1 VQAGISYHGL
11 NDKIH
16 KRPFM
21 TQYSLQQKVFLLLLT
36 LVTIAFGWILL
47 PYSGAVFW
55 GMVLAILFV
64 PLYRRL
70 LRKMH
75 KKPNSAALLTL
86 LVIIVLVLIPV
97 AMITV
102 SLVQQAAAVY
112 SRVGSGHIDFGAYF
126 RQIIGVLPHWM
137 ISLLER
143 FELTSLATIQQ
154 KLSTVAAQ
162 ASQVVGKYALNV
174 GSMTLDFLVS
184 LTVMLYLLF
193 FLLRDGD
200 MLARRIRNA
209 VPLGGLYKQRL
220 FDNFTT
226 VIRATVKGNVLV
238 AVAQGALGG
247 LAFWF
252 LDVQGP
258 LLWGVVMAFLSLL
271 PAVGAAIVWAP
282 VAIYF
287 MVSGSLL
294 EGIGLMV
301 YGVLVIGLVDNVLRP
316 ILVGKDT
323 KMPDY
328 IVLLST
334 LGGMALFG
342 LDGFVIGP
350 VVAALFIAAWDLF
363 AADPDFHS
371 D

>member
-1 VQAGISYHGL
+1 MNQ
-11 NDKIH
+11 
-16 KRPFM
+16 F
-21 TQYSLQQKVFLLLLT
+21 TLQQKVFLFLLA
-36 LVTIAFGWILL
+36 LVTIGFGWILL

-55 GMVLAILFV
+55 GIVLAILFV
-64 PLYRRL
+64 PMYRKL
-70 LRKMH
+70 LTKMKQRK
-75 KKPNSAALLTL
+75 NGAALLTL
-86 LVIIVLVLIPV
+86 LVIVVLVLIPV
-97 AMITV
+97 ALIAV
-102 SLVQQAAAVY
+102 SLVQQAAGIYA
-112 SRVGSGHIDFGAYF
+112 RVSSGHVDFGAYF
-126 RQIIGVLPHWM
+126 RQVIGVLPQWI

-154 KLSTVAAQ
+154 KLSAVASQ
-162 ASQVVGKYALNV
+162 ISQVVGTYALNF
-174 GSMTLDFLVS
+174 GRNTLDFLVS

-200 MLARRIRNA
+200 HLARRVRQA
-209 VPLGGLYKQRL
+209 FPLGRLYKQRL

-238 AVAQGALGG
+238 AAAQGALGG
-247 LAFWF
+247 IAFWF

-287 MVSGSLL
+287 MVSGSLW
-294 EGIGLMV
+294 EGIGLII

-363 AADPDFHS
+363 ASAEEFHQE
-371 D
+371 

>member
-1 VQAGISYHGL
+1 MNQ
-11 NDKIH
+11 
-16 KRPFM
+16 F
-21 TQYSLQQKVFLLLLT
+21 TLQQRVFLLLLAI
-36 LVTIAFGWILL
+36 VTIGFGWILL

-55 GMVLAILFV
+55 GVVLAILFV
-64 PLYRRL
+64 PLYRWL
-70 LRKMH
+70 LARMKQRR
-75 KKPNSAALLTL
+75 NGAAILTL
-86 LVIIVLVLIPV
+86 LAIVVLVLIPV
-97 AMITV
+97 ALITV
-102 SLVQQAAAVY
+102 SLVQQAAGVY
-112 SRVGSGHIDFGAYF
+112 ARVSSGHVDFGAYF
-126 RQIIGVLPHWM
+126 RQVMGVLPQWL
-137 ISLLER
+137 IALLER
-143 FELTSLATIQQ
+143 FDLTSLATIQQ
-154 KLSTVAAQ
+154 KLAAVASQ
-162 ASQVVGKYALNV
+162 ISQVVGTYALNF
-174 GSMTLDFLVS
+174 GRNTLDFLVS

-200 MLARRIRNA
+200 HLARRVRQA
-209 VPLGGLYKQRL
+209 VPLGRIYKQRL

-238 AVAQGALGG
+238 AAAQGALGG
-247 LAFWF
+247 IAFWF

-271 PAVGAAIVWAP
+271 PAVGAALVWAP

-287 MVSGSLL
+287 MVSGSLW

-363 AADPDFHS
+363 ASAEEFHS
-371 D
+371 E

>member
-1 VQAGISYHGL
+1 
-11 NDKIH
+11 
-16 KRPFM
+16 M
-21 TQYSLQQKVFLLLLT
+21 TQFTLQQKVFLLLLAI
-36 LVTIAFGWILL
+36 VTIGFGWILL

-55 GMVLAILFV
+55 GVVLAILFV
-64 PLYRRL
+64 PMYRWL
-70 LRKMH
+70 LAKMKQRK
-75 KKPNSAALLTL
+75 NGAALLTL
-86 LVIIVLVLIPV
+86 LVIVVLVLIPV
-97 AMITV
+97 ALITV
-102 SLVQQAAAVY
+102 SLVQQAAGVY
-112 SRVGSGHIDFGAYF
+112 ARVSAGHVDFGAYF
-126 RQIIGVLPHWM
+126 RQVMGVLPQWL
-137 ISLLER
+137 IALLER
-143 FELTSLATIQQ
+143 FDLTSLATIQQ
-154 KLSTVAAQ
+154 KLAAVASQ
-162 ASQVVGKYALNV
+162 ISQVVGTYALNF
-174 GSMTLDFLVS
+174 GRNTLDFLVS

-200 MLARRIRNA
+200 HLARRVRQA
-209 VPLGGLYKQRL
+209 VPLGRIYKQRL

-238 AVAQGALGG
+238 AAAQGALGG
-247 LAFWF
+247 IAFWF

-271 PAVGAAIVWAP
+271 PAIGAALVWAP

-287 MVSGSLL
+287 MVSGSLW

-363 AADPDFHS
+363 ASDEDFHS
-371 D
+371 E

>member
-1 VQAGISYHGL
+1 
-11 NDKIH
+11 
-16 KRPFM
+16 M
-21 TQYSLQQKVFLLLLT
+21 TEYTLQQKVFLLLLAII
-36 LVTIAFGWILL
+36 TIAFGWILL

-55 GMVLAILFV
+55 GVVLAILFA
-64 PLYRRL
+64 PMYRKFVVL
-70 LRKMH
+70 TKNEKTGVERK
-75 KKPNSAALLTL
+75 NGSALLTL
-86 LVIIVLVLIPV
+86 LVIVVLVLIPV
-97 AMITV
+97 ALISV
-102 SLVQQAAAVY
+102 SLVQQAVAVY
-112 SRVGSGHIDFGAYF
+112 AKVSAGHIDFGAYF
-126 RQIIGVLPHWM
+126 RQVIGVLPDWM
-137 ISLLER
+137 IGLLER
-143 FELTSLATIQQ
+143 FQLTSLATIQQ
-154 KLSTVAAQ
+154 KLSAVAAQ
-162 ASQVVGKYALNV
+162 ASQVVGKYALNF

-184 LTVMLYLLF
+184 LTIMLYLLF

-200 MLARRIRNA
+200 NLARRVRQA
-209 VPLGGLYKQRL
+209 VPLGRMYKQRL

-238 AVAQGALGG
+238 AAAQGALGG
-247 LAFWF
+247 IAFWF

-271 PAVGAAIVWAP
+271 PAVGAAIVWGP

-287 MVSGSLL
+287 MVSGSLW
-294 EGIGLMV
+294 EGIGLIV
-301 YGVLVIGLVDNVLRP
+301 YGGVVIGLVDNVLRP
-316 ILVGKDT
+316 LLVGKDT

-363 AADPDFHS
+363 ASAPEFHT

>member
-1 VQAGISYHGL
+1 
-11 NDKIH
+11 
-16 KRPFM
+16 M
-21 TQYSLQQKVFLLLLT
+21 TEYTLQQKVFLLLLAI
-36 LVTIAFGWILL
+36 VTIGFGWILL

-55 GMVLAILFV
+55 GVVLAILFA
-64 PLYRRL
+64 PMYRKFLALTRNKKTGVE
-70 LRKMH
+70 RK
-75 KKPNSAALLTL
+75 NGSALLTL
-86 LVIIVLVLIPV
+86 LVIVVLVLIPV
-97 AMITV
+97 ALISV
-102 SLVQQAAAVY
+102 SLVQQAVAVY
-112 SRVGSGHIDFGAYF
+112 AKVSAGHIDFGAYF
-126 RQIIGVLPHWM
+126 RQVIGVLPDWV
-137 ISLLER
+137 IRLLER

-154 KLSTVAAQ
+154 KLSAVASQ

-200 MLARRIRNA
+200 NLARRVRQA
-209 VPLGGLYKQRL
+209 VPLGRMVKQRL

-238 AVAQGALGG
+238 AAAQGALGG
-247 LAFWF
+247 IAFWF

-287 MVSGSLL
+287 MVSGSLW
-294 EGIGLMV
+294 EGIGLIV
-301 YGVLVIGLVDNVLRP
+301 YGIVVIGLVDNVLRP
-316 ILVGKDT
+316 LLVGKDT

-328 IVLLST
+328 VVLLST

-363 AADPDFHS
+363 ASAPEFHAD
-371 D
+371 

>member
-1 VQAGISYHGL
+1 
-11 NDKIH
+11 
-16 KRPFM
+16 M
-21 TQYSLQQKVFLLLLT
+21 THYTLQQKVFLLLLA

-55 GMVLAILFV
+55 GVVLAILFA
-64 PLYRRL
+64 PLYRRFVDL
-70 LRKMH
+70 TRDKKSGVVRK
-75 KKPNSAALLTL
+75 NGSAFLTL

-102 SLVQQAAAVY
+102 SLVQQAASVY
-112 SRVGSGHIDFGAYF
+112 TMISTGHIDFGAYF
-126 RQIIGVLPHWM
+126 RQIIGALPQWL
-137 ISLLER
+137 IGLLER
-143 FELTSLATIQQ
+143 FDLTTLATIQQ
-154 KLSTVAAQ
+154 KLSAVASE

-174 GSMTLDFLVS
+174 GRNTFDFLVS

-200 MLARRIRNA
+200 HLARRVRQA
-209 VPLGGLYKQRL
+209 VPLSRMYKQRL

-247 LAFWF
+247 IAFWF

-287 MVSGSLL
+287 MVSGSVW
-294 EGIGLMV
+294 EGVGLIV
-301 YGVLVIGLVDNVLRP
+301 YGVVVIGLVDNVLRP
-316 ILVGKDT
+316 LLVGKDT

-363 AADPDFHS
+363 VSAPEFYED
-371 D
+371 